1 MNLVMNSAPDCAR
14 CGAVL
19 TEHISSVSCGNSCVP
34 CGRYAYPAHQP
45 SYLYLLTHEQLKLHK
60 IGIGTV
66 GQDKGHLQQLIYDGW
81 RAHGIWHNSDK
92 RKTFQWEAAIFKELA
107 KVIPADSSKL
117 LGFVGRRDRHWAE
130 SVSADVI
137 TVLALAHLM
146 SKIVS
151 HE

>member
-1 MNLVMNSAPDCAR
+1 MNLAPNCAK

-19 TEHISSVSCGNSCVP
+19 TEHISSVRCGNSCAE
-34 CGRYAYPAHQP
+34 CGRYAYLVHQP

-66 GQDKGHLQQLIYDGW
+66 GKDKGHLQQLIHDGW
-81 RAHGIWHNSDK
+81 TVHGIWHNSDK
-92 RKTFQWEAAIFKELA
+92 RKAFQWEAATFKELA
-107 KVIPADSSKL
+107 KVISANSSKL
-117 LGFVGRRDRHWAE
+117 LGLVGRRDRHWAE
-130 SVSADVI
+130 SVSGDVI
-137 TVLALAHLM
+137 TVSALAHLM